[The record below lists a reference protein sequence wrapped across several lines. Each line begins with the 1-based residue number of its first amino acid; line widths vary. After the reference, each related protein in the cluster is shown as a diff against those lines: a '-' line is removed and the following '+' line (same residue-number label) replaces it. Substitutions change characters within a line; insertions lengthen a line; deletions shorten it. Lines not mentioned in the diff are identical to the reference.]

1 MILDTDQDIQQRFDN
16 LLDGVLNEET
26 LLAFGCKKVVKD
38 DGFVSSTVFKDNTY
52 CRTTEWIVE
61 YRGISKILKIKAY
74 ESMIGEHS
82 SWIEATISGRKY
94 YDESKTSWYSS
105 SEHVCSMRDIFDF
118 IDKELEL
125 YKAHPELDEENEVYK
140 QMTRVMDKS
149 LSILYSYDLEQDFVR
164 MYENI

>member
-16 LLDGVLNEET
+16 LLDGALNEET
-26 LLAFGCKKVVKD
+26 LLAFGCKEVVRD

-74 ESMIGEHS
+74 ESMLEKHF
-82 SWIEATISGRKY
+82 SWTEATISGRKY

-125 YKAHPELDEENEVYK
+125 YKAHPELDKESEAFK
-140 QMTRVMDKS
+140 KMIRVIDKS
-149 LSILYSYDLEQDFVR
+149 LSVQQYYDLEQDFVR
-164 MYENI
+164 MYEYI